1 MGTDL
6 GCASEVWKG
15 KKSASV
21 GNDSSSP
28 FMETDKTSYQ
38 TEKNKKIAY
47 GLKWLK
53 KFQQR
58 RKKLKENI

>member
-15 KKSASV
+15 QKSASV

-28 FMETDKTSYQ
+28 FMEADKTSYQ
-38 TEKNKKIAY
+38 TEKNKKITSRV
-47 GLKWLK
+47 KWQK
-53 KFQQR
+53 KLQQR
-58 RKKLKENI
+58 RKKLKENM